1 MRFQLIFLLITYAIC
16 STNFNIYD
24 IEYDHRYLLDN
35 LNKIAIGT
43 YYFRIP
49 IEKLEQSTIQIKI
62 KQDNIANFKVKVC
75 GFYQRPTDLEVL
87 NGADS
92 IELENN
98 SKYIKKKYNYYIYEI
113 PTLKKEEKIKYLVV
127 TILNNEVLDYLS
139 LYVYPSKTE
148 DENFKIFSLSN
159 ITYMKEE
166 IFNKTIQSQHKRIF
180 IFISEN
186 GDLEK
191 NKLIKLKFY
200 KKYSPE
206 IEIGVAGFE
215 KRPISEK
222 ELNDDVASEKGIP
235 LRSITR
241 DGDYTIYEFP
251 IENPKINKQKYIG
264 FSVFMDELFNFT
276 SFYIGPDS

>member
-49 IEKLEQSTIQIKI
+49 IEKLEESTIQIKI

-87 NGADS
+87 NGADN

-191 NKLIKLKFY
+191 NKLIRLKFY

>member
-87 NGADS
+87 NGADN

-191 NKLIKLKFY
+191 NKLIRLKFY